1 MVKRTK
7 VFSLLLVFAVL
18 AALVLPIRSVFAQDY
33 RFSISRYEVEAYIES
48 DGTLTLKYLMAFDNS
63 PQGAAIEFVDLG
75 LPYAD
80 YDLKNVTASINDEP
94 VSSVNNSAYVH
105 GAELALGSK
114 KILPGQSG
122 VVTAVANGITGYLT
136 PYDIGDKENYAN
148 FFFQPSYFDPAYDKS
163 NNTEYRMTII
173 LPPAVSTDQGVYYTP
188 EKFPETKQVE
198 ASTTTDGRVFYSW
211 FSNQADTHTSYQF
224 GAAFPNSAVPSNAIA
239 AVNNSDTSGSNQS
252 QDSGSFINSLGSA
265 LPCCI
270 FIIPVVIII
279 LVSIFGKRASDKR
292 KMDYL
297 PPKISIEGQGIKR
310 GLTAVEAGILMEQPI
325 DRILTMILFS
335 TIKKGAV
342 MVATKEP
349 LEILVQNPLPEG
361 LYPYELDFIK
371 SFGSSEK
378 RDRRRDLQSTI
389 IDLVKDVTDKM
400 KGFSKAE
407 TIAYYKD
414 IVSRAWSSVEGAETP
429 EVKMEA
435 YDKALDWTM
444 LDKDYNER
452 TERTFTGGPVILP
465 TWWGRYDPVYR
476 TGSGGGGMASSVPS
490 NTPATGGSSAPSM
503 PKIPGADFAASM
515 INNASAMTASVIGGV
530 GDFTG
535 GITNRTNPIPVQ
547 PSSGGGFRGGS
558 GGGTSCACACAC
570 AGCACACAGGGR

>member
-1 MVKRTK
+1 MVKRNK
-7 VFSLLLVFAVL
+7 FLSLFVVFAVL
-18 AALVLPIRSVFAQDY
+18 AALLLPIQTVFAQDY

-75 LPYAD
+75 LPNAD
-80 YDLKNVTASINDEP
+80 YDLKNVSAWIDDKP
-94 VSSVNNSAYVH
+94 MSSVNDSAYVH
-105 GAELALGSK
+105 GAELALGSN
-114 KILPGQSG
+114 KIMPGQSG
-122 VVTAVANGITGYLT
+122 VVTAVANGITRYLT
-136 PYDIGDKENYAN
+136 PYDGGDKENYAN
-148 FFFQPSYFDPAYDKS
+148 FLFTPSYFDSTYDRS

-173 LPPAVSTDQGVYYTP
+173 LPPAVGTDQGVYYTP
-188 EKFPETKQVE
+188 KSFPETTAVE

-211 FSNQADTHTSYQF
+211 FSNQADTHTQYLF
-224 GAAFPNSAVPSNAIA
+224 GAAFPASAVPSNAIA
-239 AVNNSDTSGSNQS
+239 AANNSDTSGNN
-252 QDSGSFINSLGSA
+252 SGSGFNFLQPL
-265 LPCCI
+265 LPCLI
-270 FIIPVVIII
+270 FLIPAVFGIII
-279 LVSIFGKRASDKR
+279 GIASKRANDKR
-292 KMDYL
+292 KMEYL

-361 LYPYELDFIK
+361 MFAYELGFIK
-371 SFGSSEK
+371 SFGSNQK
-378 RDRRRDLQSTI
+378 ADRRRAMQSTI
-389 IDLVKDVTDKM
+389 IDLVKDVSDKM

-407 TIAYYKD
+407 TITYYKD
-414 IVSRAWSSVEGAETP
+414 IVSRAWTSVEGAATP

-444 LDKDYNER
+444 LDKDYGER
-452 TERTFTGGPVILP
+452 TERTFSGGPVILP
-465 TWWGRYDPVYR
+465 GWWGRYDPVYR
-476 TGSGGGGMASSVPS
+476 TGGGGGLALSVP
-490 NTPATGGSSAPSM
+490 SSAPSTAGSPAPSM
-503 PKIPGADFAASM
+503 PRIPGADFAASM
-515 INNASAMTASVIGGV
+515 VNNASAMTASVIGSV

-535 GITNRTNPIPVQ
+535 GITNRTNPIPVT
-547 PSSGGGFRGGS
+547 PGSGGGFRGG
-558 GGGTSCACACAC
+558 GGGGAACACACAC